1 MAGIVVL
8 VKKAAHRSHP
18 SRDRKTVDHSD
29 ILLVEV
35 LLMDLHRRIAV

>member
-8 VKKAAHRSHP
+8 VKKVAPLASQ
-18 SRDRKTVDHSD
+18 SDRKTVDHSD
-29 ILLVEV
+29 VLLVEV